1 MISQTEIDRL
11 EYEADLEQCNCKSGR
26 VELIFWRLL
35 AFFLACYFVGHFGVA
50 YV

>member
-11 EYEADLEQCNCKSGR
+11 EYEADLEQCQCIAVR
-26 VELIFWRLL
+26 TELIFWRLM
-35 AFFLACYFVGHFGVA
+35 AFFLVCYFIGYFGVA